1 LCRDAA
7 ANAGLDPHG
16 GEDAMTKKTRRS
28 LRAGLTAAATGTAMM
43 ALAGGAL
50 AQALP
55 DVPRNRTLISQG
67 WDFYN
72 QVPATTNFNPYAG
85 VLLHQRN
92 NLHYTINEQLFYT
105 NHLANQVM
113 PWLATGW
120 TQSAD
125 FREVTLTLRDG
136 VTWSDGKPFGA
147 DDVVFTFE
155 MLKAAAPDLVL
166 SGAIREWVA
175 SAEAVDRLTVRIR
188 LTKPGP
194 RWPQDFLATGQ
205 ASRFVVVP
213 KHIWQGQDPKTFG
226 FYDPARGWPV
236 GTGPFK
242 LVKSDANSL
251 VFDLRDSWWAV
262 ERGVARAMPQVR
274 RVIYVPA
281 TEQAM
286 PQLFASGQID
296 IGRSIQPGTFDAIR
310 QQNRGLR
317 AWFENGPVWGVSSG
331 CVFAIRF
338 NLQVAPYSDPAV
350 RRAINFAINRAQIVD
365 LALEGSVRPASLPF
379 SSYGGLTAYTSK
391 LKDVLD
397 AERIDRFDIAET
409 ARILEQ
415 RGYRKGA
422 NGFWNNPDG
431 TPWKLAVSTAQGD
444 PQGPVIVQQL
454 RNAGFDALN
463 NAQQRT
469 ALADAT
475 SAGNFEMSH
484 GTHCGSLYD
493 PWQTLEHFHSKY
505 AAPAGQKIANIRAV
519 TRYANPAFDALVDRM
534 EATRPS
540 PDDAA
545 YLDLVREALKIYL
558 RDLPQVTLAEEFH
571 TLPFNNTHWTGFPNE
586 KDPYV
591 APFIP
596 WEGFAQVI
604 HRLRPT
610 R

>member
-1 LCRDAA
+1 MFD
-7 ANAGLDPHG
+7 
-16 GEDAMTKKTRRS
+16 RRS
-28 LRAGLTAAATGTAMM
+28 VRVRLTTTAAAVAM
-43 ALAGGAL
+43 ATLAGAAA
-50 AQALP
+50 AQTLP

-92 NLHYTINEQLFYT
+92 SLHYTINEQLFYT
-105 NHLANQVM
+105 NHLKNEII

-120 TQSAD
+120 TQSPD
-125 FREVTLTLRDG
+125 FTEVTVTLREG
-136 VTWSDGKPFGA
+136 VTWSDGRPLTA
-147 DDVVFTFE
+147 DDVVFTFD

-166 SGAIREWVA
+166 SSAIKEWVA
-175 SAEAVDRLTVRIR
+175 TATATNPTTVRIK

-213 KHIWQGQDPKTFG
+213 KHVWEGQDPKTFG
-226 FYDPARGWPV
+226 FFDLAKGWPV
-236 GTGPFK
+236 GTGPFR
-242 LVKSDANSL
+242 LVRADANSL
-251 VFDLRDSWWAV
+251 VYDRRDGWWAV
-262 ERGVARAMPQVR
+262 QRGVVPAMPQVQ

-286 PQLFASGQID
+286 PQLFASNQID
-296 IGRSIQPGTFDAIR
+296 MGRSIQPGTYDTIR
-310 QQNRGLR
+310 MQNRGLR

-338 NLQVAPYSDPAV
+338 NLQTKPFDDPNV
-350 RRAINFAINRAQIVD
+350 RRAVNFAVNRAQVVD
-365 LALEGSVRPASLPF
+365 LAMEGSVRAAALPM
-379 SSYGGLTAYTSK
+379 SSYGGLTAYTDK
-391 LKDVLD
+391 LKDLLE
-397 AERIDRFDIAET
+397 AERIGRFDLAET
-409 ARILEQ
+409 ARLLTAS
-415 RGYRKGA
+415 GYRRGA
-422 NGFWNNPDG
+422 NGLWAKPDG
-431 TPWKLAVSTAQGD
+431 SPWQIRLSTVQGD
-444 PQGPVIVQQL
+444 PQGPVLAQQL
-454 RNAGFDALN
+454 RNAGFDVVN
-463 NAQQRT
+463 DAQQRT
-469 ALADAT
+469 ALSDAT
-475 SAGNFEMSH
+475 NAGNFEMSH

-505 AAPAGQKIANIRAV
+505 AAAPGQKITNLRAV
-519 TRYANPAFDALVDRM
+519 TRYGNPEYDALIDRM
-534 EATRPS
+534 ESMRPS
-540 PDDAA
+540 PDDPA
-545 YLDLVREALKIYL
+545 YLDLVRRALQIYI

-571 TLPFNNTHWTGFPNE
+571 TLPFNNTFWTGWPNE

-596 WEGFAQVI
+596 WEGFAMVI

>member
-1 LCRDAA
+1 VGKSTTARGWLAATASAA
-7 ANAGLDPHG
+7 AVLIF
-16 GEDAMTKKTRRS
+16 
-28 LRAGLTAAATGTAMM
+28 
-43 ALAGGAL
+43 AGGAM
-50 AQALP
+50 AQSVP

-67 WDFYN
+67 WDFHN
-72 QVPATTNFNPYAG
+72 QIPATTNFNPYAG

-92 NLHYTINEQLFYT
+92 NLHYTVNEQLFYT
-105 NHLANQVM
+105 NHLSNQVM

-120 TQSAD
+120 TQSPD
-125 FREVTLTLRDG
+125 FTEVTVTLRDG
-136 VTWSDGKPFGA
+136 VTWSDGQPFSA
-147 DDVVFTFE
+147 ADVVFTFE
-155 MLKAAAPDLVL
+155 MLKAAAPDLIL
-166 SGAIREWVA
+166 SSAIKEWVA
-175 SAEAVDRLTVRIR
+175 SAEAVNPTTVRIK
-188 LTKPGP
+188 LSKPGP

-213 KHIWQGQDPKTFG
+213 RHIWQGQDPKTFG
-226 FYDPARGWPV
+226 FFDLAKGWPV

-251 VFDLRDSWWAV
+251 VFDRRESWWAV
-262 ERGVARAMPQVR
+262 QRGVVPAMPQVQ

-296 IGRSIQPGTFDAIR
+296 MGRSIQPGTYDAIR
-310 QQNRGLR
+310 MQNRGLR
-317 AWFENGPVWGVSSG
+317 AWFESGPLWGVSSG

-338 NLQVAPYSDPAV
+338 NLQTKPYDDPNV
-350 RRAINFAINRAQIVD
+350 RRAINFAINRAQVVD
-365 LALEGSVRPASLPF
+365 LALEGSVKAAALPL
-379 SSYGGLTAYTSK
+379 SSYGGLTAYTDK
-391 LKDVLD
+391 MKDLLG
-397 AERIDRFDIAET
+397 AERIDRFDVAET
-409 ARILEQ
+409 NRLMAAS
-415 RGYRKGA
+415 GYRKGA
-422 NGFWNNPDG
+422 NGFFARPDG
-431 TPWKLAVSTAQGD
+431 SPWQLSLSTVQGD
-444 PQGPVIVQQL
+444 PQGPVLVQQL
-454 RNAGFDALN
+454 RNAGFDVLN

-469 ALADAT
+469 ALSDAT

-505 AAPAGQKIANIRAV
+505 AAAPGEKITNLRAV
-519 TRYANPAFDALVDRM
+519 TRYGNKEYDALIDKM
-534 EATRPS
+534 EAMRPS

-545 YLDLVREALKIYL
+545 YLDLVRRALQIYM

-571 TLPFNNTHWTGFPNE
+571 TLPFNTTHWTGWPNE

-596 WEGFAQVI
+596 WEGFALVV

>member
-1 LCRDAA
+1 MFD
-7 ANAGLDPHG
+7 
-16 GEDAMTKKTRRS
+16 TRSVRVR
-28 LRAGLTAAATGTAMM
+28 LTTTAAAVAM
-43 ALAGGAL
+43 ATLAGTVA
-50 AQALP
+50 AQTLP

-92 NLHYTINEQLFYT
+92 SLHYTINEQLFYT
-105 NHLANQVM
+105 NHLKNEIV

-120 TQSAD
+120 TQSPD
-125 FREVTLTLRDG
+125 FTEVTVTLRDG
-136 VTWSDGKPFGA
+136 VTWSDGRPFTA
-147 DDVVFTFE
+147 DDVVFTFD

-166 SGAIREWVA
+166 SSAIKEWVA
-175 SAEAVDRLTVRIR
+175 TATATNPTTVRIK

-213 KHIWQGQDPKTFG
+213 KHVWEGQDPKTFG
-226 FYDPARGWPV
+226 FFDLAKGWPV
-236 GTGPFK
+236 GTGPYR
-242 LVKSDANSL
+242 LVRADANSL
-251 VFDLRDSWWAV
+251 VYDRRDAWWAV
-262 ERGVARAMPQVR
+262 QRGVVPAMPQVQ

-286 PQLFASGQID
+286 PQLFASNQID
-296 IGRSIQPGTFDAIR
+296 MGRSIQPGTYDTIR
-310 QQNRGLR
+310 MQNRGLR

-338 NLQVAPYSDPAV
+338 NLQTKPFDDPNV
-350 RRAINFAINRAQIVD
+350 RRAVNFAVNRAQVVD
-365 LALEGSVRPASLPF
+365 LAMEGSVRAAALPM
-379 SSYGGLTAYTSK
+379 SSYGGLTAYTDK
-391 LKDVLD
+391 MKDMLQ
-397 AERIDRFDIAET
+397 AERIDRFDVAET
-409 ARILEQ
+409 ARLLTASGFK
-415 RGYRKGA
+415 RGA
-422 NGFWNNPDG
+422 NGLWAKPDG
-431 TPWKLAVSTAQGD
+431 TPWQIRLSTVQGD
-444 PQGPVIVQQL
+444 PQGPVLAQQL
-454 RNAGFDALN
+454 RNAGCDVIN
-463 NAQQRT
+463 DAQQRT
-469 ALADAT
+469 ALSDAT

-505 AAPAGQKIANIRAV
+505 AAAPGQKITNLRAV
-519 TRYANPAFDALVDRM
+519 TRYGNPEYDALIDKM
-534 EATRPS
+534 ETMRPS
-540 PDDAA
+540 PDDPA
-545 YLDLVREALKIYL
+545 YLDLVRRALQIYI

-571 TLPFNNTHWTGFPNE
+571 TLPFNNTFWTGWPNE
-586 KDPYV
+586 KDPYM

-596 WEGFAQVI
+596 WEGFAMVI

>member
-1 LCRDAA
+1 MFD
-7 ANAGLDPHG
+7 
-16 GEDAMTKKTRRS
+16 TRSVRVR
-28 LRAGLTAAATGTAMM
+28 LTTTAAAVAM
-43 ALAGGAL
+43 ATLAGTVA
-50 AQALP
+50 AQTLP

-92 NLHYTINEQLFYT
+92 SLHYTINEQLFYT
-105 NHLANQVM
+105 NHLKNEIV

-120 TQSAD
+120 TQSPD
-125 FREVTLTLRDG
+125 FTEVTVTLRDG
-136 VTWSDGKPFGA
+136 VTWSDGRPFTA
-147 DDVVFTFE
+147 DVVFTFD

-166 SGAIREWVA
+166 SSAIKEWVA
-175 SAEAVDRLTVRIR
+175 TATATNPTTVRIK

-213 KHIWQGQDPKTFG
+213 KHVWEGQDPKTFG
-226 FYDPARGWPV
+226 FFDLAKGWPV
-236 GTGPFK
+236 GTGPYR
-242 LVKSDANSL
+242 LVRADANSL
-251 VFDLRDSWWAV
+251 VYDRRDAWWAV
-262 ERGVARAMPQVR
+262 QRGVVPAMPQVQ

-286 PQLFASGQID
+286 PQLFASNQID
-296 IGRSIQPGTFDAIR
+296 MGRSIQPGTYDTIR
-310 QQNRGLR
+310 MQNRGLR

-338 NLQVAPYSDPAV
+338 NLQTKPFDDPNV
-350 RRAINFAINRAQIVD
+350 RRAVNFAVNRAQVVD
-365 LALEGSVRPASLPF
+365 LAMEGSVRAAALPM
-379 SSYGGLTAYTSK
+379 SSYGGLTAYTDK
-391 LKDVLD
+391 MKDMLG
-397 AERIDRFDIAET
+397 AERIDRFDVAET
-409 ARILEQ
+409 ARLLTASGFK
-415 RGYRKGA
+415 RGA
-422 NGFWNNPDG
+422 NGLWAKPDG
-431 TPWKLAVSTAQGD
+431 TPWQIRLSTVQGD
-444 PQGPVIVQQL
+444 PQGPVLAQQL
-454 RNAGFDALN
+454 RNAGFDVIN
-463 NAQQRT
+463 DAQQRT
-469 ALADAT
+469 ALSDAT

-505 AAPAGQKIANIRAV
+505 AAAPGQKITNLRAV
-519 TRYANPAFDALVDRM
+519 TRYGNPEYDALIDKM
-534 EATRPS
+534 ETMRPS
-540 PDDAA
+540 PDDPA
-545 YLDLVREALKIYL
+545 YLDLVRRALQIYI

-571 TLPFNNTHWTGFPNE
+571 TLPFNNTFWTGWPNE
-586 KDPYV
+586 KDPYM

-596 WEGFAQVI
+596 WEGFAMVI

>member
-1 LCRDAA
+1 MFD
-7 ANAGLDPHG
+7 
-16 GEDAMTKKTRRS
+16 TRSVRVR
-28 LRAGLTAAATGTAMM
+28 LTTTAAAVAM
-43 ALAGGAL
+43 ATLAGTVA
-50 AQALP
+50 AQTLP

-92 NLHYTINEQLFYT
+92 SLHYTINEQLFYT
-105 NHLANQVM
+105 NHLKNEIV

-120 TQSAD
+120 TQSPD
-125 FREVTLTLRDG
+125 FTEVTVTLRDG
-136 VTWSDGKPFGA
+136 VTWSDGRPLTA
-147 DDVVFTFE
+147 DDVVFTFD

-166 SGAIREWVA
+166 SSAIKEWVA
-175 SAEAVDRLTVRIR
+175 TATATNPTTVRIK

-213 KHIWQGQDPKTFG
+213 KHVWEGQDPKTFG
-226 FYDPARGWPV
+226 FFDLAKGWPV
-236 GTGPFK
+236 GTGPFR
-242 LVKSDANSL
+242 LVRADANSL
-251 VFDLRDSWWAV
+251 VYDRRDAWWAV
-262 ERGVARAMPQVR
+262 QRGVVPAMPQVQ

-286 PQLFASGQID
+286 PQLFASNQID
-296 IGRSIQPGTFDAIR
+296 MGRSIQPGTYDTIR
-310 QQNRGLR
+310 MQNRGLR

-338 NLQVAPYSDPAV
+338 NLQTKPFDDPNV
-350 RRAINFAINRAQIVD
+350 RRAVNFAVNRAQVVD
-365 LALEGSVRPASLPF
+365 LAMEGSVRAAALPM
-379 SSYGGLTAYTSK
+379 SSYGGLTAYTDK
-391 LKDVLD
+391 MKDMLQ
-397 AERIDRFDIAET
+397 AERIDRFDVAET
-409 ARILEQ
+409 ARLLTASGFK
-415 RGYRKGA
+415 RGA
-422 NGFWNNPDG
+422 NGLWAKPDG
-431 TPWKLAVSTAQGD
+431 TPWQIRLSTVQGD
-444 PQGPVIVQQL
+444 PQGPVLAQQL
-454 RNAGFDALN
+454 RNAGFDVIN
-463 NAQQRT
+463 DAQQRT
-469 ALADAT
+469 ALSDAT

-505 AAPAGQKIANIRAV
+505 AAAPGQKIANLRAV
-519 TRYANPAFDALVDRM
+519 TRYGNPEYDALIDKM
-534 EATRPS
+534 ETMRPS
-540 PDDAA
+540 PDDPA
-545 YLDLVREALKIYL
+545 YLDLVRRALQIYI

-571 TLPFNNTHWTGFPNE
+571 TLPFNNTFWTGWPNE
-586 KDPYV
+586 KDPYM

-596 WEGFAQVI
+596 WEGFAMVI

>member
-1 LCRDAA
+1 MFD
-7 ANAGLDPHG
+7 
-16 GEDAMTKKTRRS
+16 TRSVRVR
-28 LRAGLTAAATGTAMM
+28 LTTTAAAVAM
-43 ALAGGAL
+43 ATLAGTVA
-50 AQALP
+50 AQTLP

-92 NLHYTINEQLFYT
+92 SLHYTINEQLFYT
-105 NHLANQVM
+105 NHLKNEIV

-120 TQSAD
+120 TQSPD
-125 FREVTLTLRDG
+125 FTEITVTLRDG
-136 VTWSDGKPFGA
+136 VTWSDGRPFTA
-147 DDVVFTFE
+147 DDVVFTFD

-166 SGAIREWVA
+166 SSAIKEWVA
-175 SAEAVDRLTVRIR
+175 TATATNPTTVRIK

-213 KHIWQGQDPKTFG
+213 KHVWEGQDPKTFG
-226 FYDPARGWPV
+226 FFDLAKGWPV
-236 GTGPFK
+236 GTGPYR
-242 LVKSDANSL
+242 LVRADANSL
-251 VFDLRDSWWAV
+251 VYDRRDAWWAV
-262 ERGVARAMPQVR
+262 QRGVVPAMPQVQ

-286 PQLFASGQID
+286 PQLFASNQID
-296 IGRSIQPGTFDAIR
+296 MGRSIQPGTYDTIR
-310 QQNRGLR
+310 MQNRGLR

-338 NLQVAPYSDPAV
+338 NLQTKPFDDPNV
-350 RRAINFAINRAQIVD
+350 RRAVNFAVNRAQVVD
-365 LALEGSVRPASLPF
+365 LAMEGSVRAAALPM
-379 SSYGGLTAYTSK
+379 SSYGGLTAYTDK
-391 LKDVLD
+391 MTDMLG
-397 AERIDRFDIAET
+397 AERIDRFDVAET
-409 ARILEQ
+409 ARLLTASGFK
-415 RGYRKGA
+415 RGA
-422 NGFWNNPDG
+422 NGLWAKPDG
-431 TPWKLAVSTAQGD
+431 TPWQIRLSTVQGD
-444 PQGPVIVQQL
+444 PQGPVLAQQL
-454 RNAGFDALN
+454 RNAGFDVIN
-463 NAQQRT
+463 DAQQRT
-469 ALADAT
+469 ALSDAT

-505 AAPAGQKIANIRAV
+505 AAAPGQKITNLRAV
-519 TRYANPAFDALVDRM
+519 TRYGNPEYDALIDKM
-534 EATRPS
+534 ETMRPS
-540 PDDAA
+540 PDDPA
-545 YLDLVREALKIYL
+545 YLDLVRRALQIYI

-571 TLPFNNTHWTGFPNE
+571 TLPFNNTFWTGWPNE
-586 KDPYV
+586 KDPYM

-596 WEGFAQVI
+596 WEGFAMVI